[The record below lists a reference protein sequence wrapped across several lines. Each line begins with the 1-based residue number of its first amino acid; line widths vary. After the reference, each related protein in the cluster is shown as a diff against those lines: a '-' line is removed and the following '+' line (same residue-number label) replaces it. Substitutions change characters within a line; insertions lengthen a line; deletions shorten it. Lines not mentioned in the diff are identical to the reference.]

1 MLAMYTN
8 GRYTLCKDMK
18 IKDLKIPSPS
28 LLLKHY
34 RHLLT
39 IQNAGL
45 LVAVV
50 IALSWVW
57 GSVVTLQKN
66 YKYQRE
72 VDANDQL
79 IEVRKL
85 QNKTY
90 QYQQAYYKS
99 DEFLELSAR
108 AKLGLALPGEALVL
122 LPSSDGKKHTDA
134 TKTVATTSAATES
147 NFARWMRFLF
157 ESH

>member
-1 MLAMYTN
+1 M
-8 GRYTLCKDMK
+8 
-18 IKDLKIPSPS
+18 KIPSITQ
-28 LLLKHY
+28 LLQRY

-45 LVAVV
+45 AIAVI

-66 YKYQRE
+66 YKYQRQ
-72 VDANDQL
+72 VDDNNQQ
-79 IEVRKL
+79 IELTKL
-85 QNKTY
+85 QNKTLE
-90 QYQQAYYKS
+90 YQQAYFKS

-108 AKLGLALPGEALVL
+108 AKLGLALPGEHLVL
-122 LPSSDGKKHTDA
+122 LPSSEAIKDTAASPKV
-134 TKTVATTSAATES
+134 VAVTAATES

>member
-1 MLAMYTN
+1 
-8 GRYTLCKDMK
+8 MK
-18 IKDLKIPSPS
+18 VPDVTQLIPR
-28 LLLKHY
+28 Y

-45 LVAVV
+45 AIAVI

-66 YKYQRE
+66 YKYQRQ
-72 VDANDQL
+72 VDENNQR
-79 IEVRKL
+79 IELTKL

-90 QYQQAYYKS
+90 EYQQAYFKS
-99 DEFLELSAR
+99 DEFLELTAR
-108 AKLGLALPGEALVL
+108 AKLGLALPGERLVL
-122 LPSSDGKKHTDA
+122 LPSSEGIKD
-134 TKTVATTSAATES
+134 TVSAQKASAVTADNES

-157 ESH
+157 EAR

>member
-1 MLAMYTN
+1 M
-8 GRYTLCKDMK
+8 
-18 IKDLKIPSPS
+18 
-28 LLLKHY
+28 
-34 RHLLT
+34 
-39 IQNAGL
+39 
-45 LVAVV
+45 AVV

-72 VDANDQL
+72 VDANNQL

-90 QYQQAYYKS
+90 EYQQAYFKS

-122 LPSSDGKKHTDA
+122 LPSSEGIKDTDA
-134 TKTVATTSAATES
+134 SKTVATVAATTES
-147 NFARWMRFLF
+147 NFAQWMRFLF

>member
-1 MLAMYTN
+1 
-8 GRYTLCKDMK
+8 MK
-18 IKDLKIPSPS
+18 IKAPKLAPISVIVKR
-28 LLLKHY
+28 Y

-39 IQNAGL
+39 IQNVSL

-66 YKYQRE
+66 FKYQRE
-72 VDANDQL
+72 VDMNAQL
-79 IEVRKL
+79 IELAKL

-108 AKLGLALPGEALVL
+108 AKLGLALPGEHLVL
-122 LPSSDGKKHTDA
+122 LPSSDGIKDTVTTQKT
-134 TKTVATTSAATES
+134 TTVAVEAES
-147 NFARWMRFLF
+147 NFAQWMRFLF
-157 ESH
+157 ESR

>member
-1 MLAMYTN
+1 M
-8 GRYTLCKDMK
+8 TLRR
-18 IKDLKIPSPS
+18 
-28 LLLKHY
+28 Y

-45 LVAVV
+45 AVAVL

-66 YKYQRE
+66 YKYQRQ
-72 VDANDQL
+72 VDENAQL
-79 IEVRKL
+79 IELKKL

-90 QYQQAYYKS
+90 EYQQAYYKS

-108 AKLGLALPGEALVL
+108 AKLGLALPGEHLVI
-122 LPSSDGKKHTDA
+122 LPSSEAIKD
-134 TKTVATTSAATES
+134 TVAKQVVTVSTETES
-147 NFARWMRFLF
+147 NFAKWIRFLF

>member
-1 MLAMYTN
+1 
-8 GRYTLCKDMK
+8 MK
-18 IKDLKIPSPS
+18 VPDVPQLIQR
-28 LLLKHY
+28 Y

-45 LVAVV
+45 AIAVI

-66 YKYQRE
+66 YKYQRQ
-72 VDANDQL
+72 VDENNQR
-79 IEVRKL
+79 IELTKL

-90 QYQQAYYKS
+90 EYQQAYFKS
-99 DEFLELSAR
+99 DEFLELTAR
-108 AKLGLALPGEALVL
+108 AKLGLALPGERLVL
-122 LPSSDGKKHTDA
+122 LPSSEGIKD
-134 TKTVATTSAATES
+134 TVSVQKASAVTADNES

-157 ESH
+157 EAR

>member
-1 MLAMYTN
+1 
-8 GRYTLCKDMK
+8 MK
-18 IKDLKIPSPS
+18 VPSVTQ
-28 LLLKHY
+28 LVQRY

-45 LVAVV
+45 AIAVI

-66 YKYQRE
+66 YKYQRQ
-72 VDANDQL
+72 VDENNQR
-79 IEVRKL
+79 IELTKL

-90 QYQQAYYKS
+90 EYQQAYFKS

-108 AKLGLALPGEALVL
+108 AKLGLALPGEHLVL
-122 LPSSDGKKHTDA
+122 LPSSESVKDTVSEQ
-134 TKTVATTSAATES
+134 KTTIITANAES

-157 ESH
+157 ESR

>member
-1 MLAMYTN
+1 
-8 GRYTLCKDMK
+8 MK
-18 IKDLKIPSPS
+18 LPSVTQ
-28 LLLKHY
+28 LVQRY

-45 LVAVV
+45 AIAVI

-66 YKYQRE
+66 YKYQRQ
-72 VDANDQL
+72 VDENNQR
-79 IEVRKL
+79 IELTKL

-90 QYQQAYYKS
+90 EYQQAYFKS

-108 AKLGLALPGEALVL
+108 AKLGLALPGERLVL
-122 LPSSDGKKHTDA
+122 LPSSEGIKDTVSEQ
-134 TKTVATTSAATES
+134 KTSTITADTES

-157 ESH
+157 ESR

>member
-1 MLAMYTN
+1 
-8 GRYTLCKDMK
+8 MK
-18 IKDLKIPSPS
+18 IPDIT
-28 LLLKHY
+28 LLIKRY

-45 LVAVV
+45 IVAVI

-66 YKYQRE
+66 YKYQRA
-72 VDANDQL
+72 VDANTQL
-79 IEVRKL
+79 IELTKL

-90 QYQQAYYKS
+90 QYQQAFFKS

-108 AKLGLALPGEALVL
+108 AKLGKALPGEHLVL
-122 LPSSDGKKHTDA
+122 LPSSEAIKDTVSTQKT
-134 TKTVATTSAATES
+134 TVATVEAES

>member
-1 MLAMYTN
+1 M
-8 GRYTLCKDMK
+8 
-18 IKDLKIPSPS
+18 KIPSIS
-28 LLLKHY
+28 LTIKRY

-45 LVAVV
+45 LIAVL
-50 IALSWVW
+50 IALNWVW

-66 YKYQRE
+66 YKYQRQ
-72 VDANDQL
+72 VDTNNQL
-79 IEVRKL
+79 IELRKL

-90 QYQQAYYKS
+90 EYQQAYYKS

-108 AKLGLALPGEALVL
+108 AKLGLALPGERLVL
-122 LPSSDGKKHTDA
+122 LPSSEGIKDTDA
-134 TKTVATTSAATES
+134 TKTVAAVSTVTES

>member
-1 MLAMYTN
+1 
-8 GRYTLCKDMK
+8 MK
-18 IKDLKIPSPS
+18 LPDVTQLIQR
-28 LLLKHY
+28 Y

-45 LVAVV
+45 AIAVI

-66 YKYQRE
+66 YKYQRQ
-72 VDANDQL
+72 VDENNQR
-79 IEVRKL
+79 IELTKL

-90 QYQQAYYKS
+90 EYQQAYFKS
-99 DEFLELSAR
+99 DEFLELTAR
-108 AKLGLALPGEALVL
+108 AKLGLALPGERLVL
-122 LPSSDGKKHTDA
+122 LPSSEAIKD
-134 TKTVATTSAATES
+134 TVSVQKASAVTADNES

-157 ESH
+157 EAR

>member
-1 MLAMYTN
+1 M
-8 GRYTLCKDMK
+8 
-18 IKDLKIPSPS
+18 KIPSIS
-28 LLLKHY
+28 LIIKRY

-122 LPSSDGKKHTDA
+122 LPSSDGIKDTDA

>member
-1 MLAMYTN
+1 
-8 GRYTLCKDMK
+8 MK
-18 IKDLKIPSPS
+18 IKDIQLPSFSS
-28 LLLKHY
+28 LVKQY

-66 YKYQRE
+66 YKYQRQ
-72 VDANDQL
+72 VDANTQS
-79 IEVRKL
+79 IELAKL

-90 QYQQAYYKS
+90 QYQQAYFKS

-108 AKLGLALPGEALVL
+108 AKLGKALPGEHLVL
-122 LPSSDGKKHTDA
+122 LPSSDAIKDTVSTQKTAIA
-134 TKTVATTSAATES
+134 TVEAES
-147 NFARWMRFLF
+147 NFARWIRFLF